1 MSKRLQFIFSFILA
15 LTLIAYFSYN
25 PILNLFE
32 DKSEFKVSEEILKQE
47 GTGLGSLEAKAAISD
62 ELTNLI
68 LSDYKDLIPS
78 EFDTSPYFYPFVRF
92 WFGIYTRYDSNQ
104 VVIHD
109 KDNLGVIYG
118 VLDFTKL
125 KEGNVNRFAKAAIV
139 QKIIN
144 EKMEEIKTTF
154 LDLSQA
160 KTDSSLSLSLL
171 KTLVDNKMEPPLDPL
186 ERKKFFEYRLSNIR
200 TQTGQRDSIGAGINR
215 MQPYTLFLNLIFNR
229 FQMPPELT
237 AIPFLESSFNNIAES
252 KVGALGIWQFMPY
265 MGSHFMPKRSEAIDY
280 RINPFIASI
289 GALHLLKENHK
300 ILKNWDLAVTAYN
313 SGTKHLVKARK
324 DLGIKH
330 LEEIFIKYDH
340 PHIGFASKNFYA
352 EFLALVAT
360 LAYREQ
366 IFPDTQTPTFYDPD
380 RLKIGPLK
388 CKVNLKQLK
397 KNLGDEQWS
406 RFKELNPHL
415 LKDQAIYPRGTLI
428 VSEAVKTNDLVL
440 ELSPKLWVETI
451 PHKWEYKYLKKNQ
464 SCSTR

>member
-1 MSKRLQFIFSFILA
+1 MPRHFQLILLFLVLIGVVFISYLPAMNSLHKSSA
-15 LTLIAYFSYN
+15 LSIS
-25 PILNLFE
+25 E
-32 DKSEFKVSEEILKQE
+32 DVLKDE
-47 GTGLGSLEAKAAISD
+47 GTGFKSFEAKAAISD

-68 LSDYKDLIPS
+68 LSDYKDLIPT

-109 KDNLGVIYG
+109 KDNLGIIYG
-118 VLDFTKL
+118 VLDFTNL
-125 KEGNVNRFAKAAIV
+125 KDGNVNRYAKAAIV

-144 EKMEEIKTTF
+144 EKIQEIKAT
-154 LDLSQA
+154 LSDLSQA
-160 KTDSSLSLSLL
+160 KTDSNLSLSLL
-171 KTLVDNKMEPPLDPL
+171 KTLMDNNMAPPQDPV
-186 ERKKFFEYRLSNIR
+186 ERNKFFEYRVSNIR

-215 MQPYTLFLNLIFNR
+215 MQPYSLFFKVLFNK

-265 MGSHFMPKRSEAIDY
+265 MGSHFMPKRSESVDY
-280 RINPFIASI
+280 RVNPFIASI
-289 GALHLLKENHK
+289 GALHLLKENYK
-300 ILKNWDLAVTAYN
+300 ILKSWDLAVTAYN
-313 SGTKHLVKARK
+313 SGTKHLVKARR
-324 DLGIKH
+324 DLGINH
-330 LEEIFIKYDH
+330 LEEIFSQYDH

-366 IFPDTQTPTFYDPD
+366 IFPNTKMPNFYDPT
-380 RLKIGPLK
+380 RLKVGPLK

-397 KNLGDEQWS
+397 RTLGDEGWP

-415 LKDQAIYPRGTLI
+415 FKDQSTYPRGTLI
-428 VSEAVKTNDLVL
+428 VSESETTNRLVL
-440 ELSPKLWVETI
+440 GLSPEIWAETI
-451 PHKWEYKYLKKNQ
+451 PHKWQAKYLKRNHN
-464 SCSTR
+464 CSTR